1 MPEVSVVIPTMNEE
15 ASIGAVIDEVRSALV
30 DWDLEILIVDT
41 DSRDRTR
48 DIAIAKGARVVPEPQ
63 RGYGRAYKT
72 GFAAATGTLVATLD
86 ADLTYPAS
94 RFPDFLAALAED
106 RADFVSG
113 DRLSGLP
120 DGAMTGMHR
129 VGNEILNIAFRSL
142 YDTGVRDSQSGMWS
156 FRRSIL
162 PRLRLVHDGMAFS
175 EELKVEVIRAGFRF
189 LEIPI
194 AYRVRVGDKKIR
206 SVSDATGNLMWL
218 SPNRDGWVPRLHS
231 SLGQDL
237 RELLP
242 LTHEAASDAF
252 VLSIVR
258 KNTPLRKSIPRRN
271 ALNWSRIIESA
282 FTIVRP
288 SGDRCSC
295 SGFVGPTT
303 RTLRPW

>member
-72 GFAAATGTLVATLD
+72 GFAAATGTFVATLD

-142 YDTGVRDSQSGMWS
+142 YDSGVRDSQSGMWS

-218 SPNRDGWVPRLHS
+218 ARKRVGWVPRL
-231 SLGQDL
+231 
-237 RELLP
+237 P
-242 LTHEAASDAF
+242 
-252 VLSIVR
+252 
-258 KNTPLRKSIPRRN
+258 
-271 ALNWSRIIESA
+271 
-282 FTIVRP
+282 
-288 SGDRCSC
+288 
-295 SGFVGPTT
+295 
-303 RTLRPW
+303 